1 MLARKAVARAM
12 TSLLFLTVLS
22 AAPFALTH
30 AAAAPSSP
38 VACNTSKGVCWKPP
52 TTSLPWQYQL
62 QSTTKA
68 GCLYPNT
75 NYINTGIT
83 TTAWN
88 GATNVAP
95 KVFDIDIYQDPGC
108 SGGVANIPNTNAVS
122 AIHANGAHAIG
133 YINAGSI
140 ENFRADYGQYVSFNN
155 SAGCNGC
162 LIGATYFG
170 YRNEHWLS
178 LSDDGS
184 VTGINPNTGVRET
197 PAQFI
202 RDELTL
208 RMASARASRF
218 DAIEF
223 DNVESYTNKN
233 GFNTTAAQQLAF
245 NESIANLAHANGFTV
260 GLKNDLG
267 QAGDLQ
273 PYFDFAM
280 NEQCF
285 QYSECGTPAPGLQAW
300 PSTYGKAVFNVEYKT
315 KLSTFCPLAN
325 SPAYDFNSISKDAA
339 LYDTPWT
346 PCRN

>member
-1 MLARKAVARAM
+1 MRARRAIAK
-12 TSLLFLTVLS
+12 TTTFLFLMTMFS
-22 AAPFALTH
+22 AVPFALTH
-30 AAAAPSSP
+30 ATAAPASP
-38 VACNTSKGVCWKPP
+38 IACNTTKGACWKPA

-68 GCLYPNT
+68 GCLYPST
-75 NYINTGIT
+75 NYINTGIK

-108 SGGVANIPNTNAVS
+108 SGGAANIPTTNAV
-122 AIHANGAHAIG
+122 AAMHASGAHAVG

-140 ENFRADYGQYVSFNN
+140 ENFRADYPQYVSFNN
-155 SAGCNGC
+155 SCSGC

-202 RDELTL
+202 RDELTA
-208 RMASARASRF
+208 RMASAKTAGF
-218 DAIEF
+218 DAIEY

-245 NESIANLAHANGFTV
+245 NESIANLAHSLGFTV
-260 GLKNDLG
+260 ALKNDLG
-267 QAGDLQ
+267 QASDLQ
-273 PYFDFAM
+273 PYFDFAI

-285 QYSECGTPAPGLQAW
+285 QYSECANLQVW
-300 PSTYGKAVFNVEYKT
+300 PSTYGKAVFNVEYSG
-315 KLSTFCPLAN
+315 KLYNFCPLAN
-325 SPAYDFNSISKDAA
+325 SASYNFNSILKNAA

-346 PCRN
+346 PCRG